1 MPTALGR
8 RSTVAHKETK
18 HKHATNEPI
27 KKAIEKR
34 ETVRQRKIGRE
45 RGRKR
50 KERKADREN

>member
-1 MPTALGR
+1 MT
-8 RSTVAHKETK
+8 HKETK